1 MGSKTAMADG
11 SAAASDAVSKA
22 GCDSET
28 TIGTMQRVSARDS
41 PKLDAMEL
49 EQDVPCRSS
58 ASSRQGLRS
67 KTWIGRAKWGWR
79 GKVSGRPG
87 RLKTLV
93 LVVVFPGKVG
103 GSSIAGDEDG
113 DGGMGGDKKTDWM
126 QHTSATT
133 RCVRTACQDGPGW
146 WRCSLGAPISA
157 SLWRR

>member
-1 MGSKTAMADG
+1 MSTASAGLQQGAGAGWDIVGWVQVLDNADKAMGSKTAMADG
-11 SAAASDAVSKA
+11 SAAASDAVSRA
-22 GCDSET
+22 GCDSEA

-49 EQDVPCRSS
+49 EQEVPCRSS

-93 LVVVFPGKVG
+93 LVVVFPGKVWG
-103 GSSIAGDEDG
+103 DSFAGDEDG
-113 DGGMGGDKKTDWM
+113 DGGMGGEKKTD
-126 QHTSATT
+126 
-133 RCVRTACQDGPGW
+133 
-146 WRCSLGAPISA
+146 
-157 SLWRR
+157 